1 MSQAISITN
10 CLIGSS
16 KILFAD
22 GTTGNSDATLR
33 QLLSNIDCIIWI
45 TNLNSIGNQTELEIL
60 NQLIQ
65 KKTKF
70 TPTTICSIH
79 VLFHKCD
86 LVPKCHQQTCFDLY
100 KLRILQY
107 LTNNNNNSGFDN
119 SRINFHLTSI
129 WDESLYKVCSILVKP
144 IQSYLRD
151 QFKMYELLVQENKN
165 ANNQNQLIKISL
177 FDKRSMIHLIT
188 FSTEIITDID
198 GITNSHL
205 CKIIKNFYS
214 QLNCNLIG
222 WKNEKFYYSVVPVGN
237 WIRYLQ
243 VENTTEGRAIA
254 QTLLQLEEQAKE

>member
-10 CLIGSS
+10 CLIGSN

-33 QLLSNIDCIIWI
+33 QLLSNTDCIIWI

-70 TPTTICSIH
+70 TTTSICPIH

-86 LVPKCHQQTCFDLY
+86 LVPNCHQQNCFDLY

-107 LTNNNNNSGFDN
+107 LTNNNNSNSSFDN
-119 SRINFHLTSI
+119 SRITFHLTSI

-151 QFKMYELLVQENKN
+151 QFEMYELLVQQNK
-165 ANNQNQLIKISL
+165 NQLIKISL
-177 FDKRSMIHLIT
+177 FDKRSMINLIT
-188 FSTEIITDID
+188 FSTETITNFD

-222 WKNEKFYYSVVPVGN
+222 WKNEKYYYSVVPVGN
-237 WIRYLQ
+237 RIRYLQ